1 MELDPLA
8 EVELRVLMSVVVGF
22 RQRVV
27 NFQGGSERG
36 ERKQYRDQSGGK
48 DCAESAKPSSR
59 RGMFQHG
66 WGK

>member
-1 MELDPLA
+1 
-8 EVELRVLMSVVVGF
+8 MSVVVGF